1 MEKHI
6 HVCKCKKCGKEYE
19 ILCSD
24 SDWKSGRY
32 KKHCSLKCANS
43 RPMTQER
50 LDKIKNG
57 VNVYYENQEYHYIC
71 EKCGK
76 EFVRKVPIK
85 AGRHIHCNDCK
96 LQRVHVKKDPQSL
109 LDLSSRTV
117 SKILYRAHC
126 SCSICGWNESTCDI
140 HHIVPKSKGGT
151 NDADN
156 LIIVCPNCHRV
167 IHTTSRYSEEYLKS
181 HSANKTF
188 ANWKD
193 YYHMK
198 N

>member
-1 MEKHI
+1 MEKQTHI
-6 HVCKCKKCGKEYE
+6 CTCKKCGKEYE
-19 ILCSD
+19 VTCSD
-24 SDWKSGRY
+24 AAWKAGRY
-32 KKHCSLKCANS
+32 KHCCSLSCANS

-50 LDKIKNG
+50 LDKIRNG
-57 VNVYYENQEYHYIC
+57 IKVYYENQEYHYTC

-76 EFVRKVPIK
+76 EFVRKSQIK
-85 AGRHIHCNDCK
+85 KGRHIHCNECK
-96 LQRVHVKKDPQSL
+96 LQRVHVKEEPQSL

-117 SKILYRAHC
+117 SKILYRAKC
-126 SCSICGWNESTCDI
+126 SCSICGWNESSCDI

-167 IHTTSRYSEEYLKS
+167 IHTTDKYDIEYLKTL
-181 HSANKTF
+181 AVDKTF
-188 ANWKD
+188 NNWREF
-193 YYHMK
+193 YHTK